1 MVKNRI
7 IYALLAAA
15 CLAFSIAYTS
25 KISAVLLIMVLL
37 YPIAAA
43 LATVLQ
49 LISVYADFDSEQL
62 VFDKNTRFE
71 FFVNVTNNSI
81 FPCVPAELVCELPDV
96 DTGRFNEKHVFV
108 SLAPFGSAKLAVE
121 GRHLYRGCYNCT
133 IRKIA
138 AVDPLR
144 IIRFTK
150 KVGKSC
156 QMIFLPR
163 KIELH
168 DIVSSSV
175 GEQSFSR
182 PNPITSEKEDFS
194 HVREYRD
201 GDIIQL
207 VHWKLTAKQDELMIK
222 QFDSINDRRALV
234 LCDMSCGE
242 GDVLLTAD
250 TIIETAISFV
260 KALLDTGVGVS
271 ADFGIASEGGVINV
285 RNKGDFEQF
294 FRLMSVLP
302 AQNGREDLPSLIDS
316 ADKSTAAVMVIIT
329 SSLSDE
335 VILRARALG
344 EYCAVYL
351 AYVNLASKQ
360 VDNSLYED
368 NFLFL
373 NIRGSGE
380 DALKLAAAMAQNSQ

>member
-49 LISVYADFDSEQL
+49 LISVFADFDSEQL

-71 FFVNVTNNSI
+71 FFVNVTNYSI
-81 FPCVPAELVCELPDV
+81 FPCVPAELVCEFPDI

-108 SLAPFGSAKLAVE
+108 SLSPFGSAKLAVE

-133 IRKIA
+133 IRKIS

-144 IIRFTK
+144 IIRLSK
-150 KVGKSC
+150 KVDKSC
-156 QMIFLPR
+156 QMVFLPR
-163 KIELH
+163 KIELR

-222 QFDSINDRRALV
+222 QFDSINDRRALI
-234 LCDMSCGE
+234 LCDMSCKE

-250 TIIETAISFV
+250 TKIETAISFV

-271 ADFGIASEGGVINV
+271 ADFGIASESGVINV
-285 RNKGDFEQF
+285 RNMIDFEQF
-294 FRLMSVLP
+294 FWLMSVLP

-316 ADKSTAAVMVIIT
+316 ADKSTAAVLVIIT
-329 SSLSDE
+329 SSLSEE
-335 VILRARALG
+335 VVLRARALG

-351 AYVNLASKQ
+351 AYVNLLSKQ

-380 DALKLAAAMAQNSQ
+380 DALKLAAAMANSQ

>member
-49 LISVYADFDSEQL
+49 LISVFADFDSEQL

-71 FFVNVTNNSI
+71 FFVNVTNYSI
-81 FPCVPAELVCELPDV
+81 FPCVPAELVCEFPDI

-108 SLAPFGSAKLAVE
+108 SLSPFGSAKLAVE

-133 IRKIA
+133 IRKIS

-144 IIRFTK
+144 IIRLSK
-150 KVGKSC
+150 KVDKSC
-156 QMIFLPR
+156 QMVFLPR
-163 KIELH
+163 KIELR

-222 QFDSINDRRALV
+222 QFDSINDRRALI
-234 LCDMSCGE
+234 LCDMSCKE

-250 TIIETAISFV
+250 TKIETAISFV

-271 ADFGIASEGGVINV
+271 ADFGIASESGVINV
-285 RNKGDFEQF
+285 RNMMDFEQF

-302 AQNGREDLPSLIDS
+302 AQNGREDLLSLIDS
-316 ADKSTAAVMVIIT
+316 ADKSTAAVLVIIT
-329 SSLSDE
+329 SSLSEE
-335 VILRARALG
+335 VVLRARALG

-351 AYVNLASKQ
+351 AYVNLLSKQ

-380 DALKLAAAMAQNSQ
+380 DALKLAAAMANSQ

>member
-49 LISVYADFDSEQL
+49 LISVFADFDSEQL

-71 FFVNVTNNSI
+71 FFVNVTNYSI
-81 FPCVPAELVCELPDV
+81 FPCVPAELVCEFPDI

-108 SLAPFGSAKLAVE
+108 SLSPFGSAKLAVE

-133 IRKIA
+133 IRKIS

-144 IIRFTK
+144 IIRLSK
-150 KVGKSC
+150 KVDKSC
-156 QMIFLPR
+156 QMVFLPR
-163 KIELH
+163 KIELR

-222 QFDSINDRRALV
+222 QFDSINDRRALI
-234 LCDMSCGE
+234 LCDMSCKE

-250 TIIETAISFV
+250 TKIETAISFV

-271 ADFGIASEGGVINV
+271 ADFGIASESGAINV
-285 RNKGDFEQF
+285 RNMIDFEQF

-316 ADKSTAAVMVIIT
+316 ADKSTAAVLVIIT
-329 SSLSDE
+329 SSLSEE
-335 VILRARALG
+335 VVLRARALG

-351 AYVNLASKQ
+351 AYVNLLSKQ

-380 DALKLAAAMAQNSQ
+380 DALKLAAAMANSQ

>member
-49 LISVYADFDSEQL
+49 LISVFADFDSEQL

-71 FFVNVTNNSI
+71 FFVNVTNYSI
-81 FPCVPAELVCELPDV
+81 FPCVPAELVCEFPDI

-108 SLAPFGSAKLAVE
+108 SLSPFGSAKLAVE

-133 IRKIA
+133 IRKIS

-144 IIRFTK
+144 IIRLSK
-150 KVGKSC
+150 KVDKSC
-156 QMIFLPR
+156 QMVFLPR
-163 KIELH
+163 KIELR

-222 QFDSINDRRALV
+222 QFDSINDRRALI
-234 LCDMSCGE
+234 LCDMSCKE

-250 TIIETAISFV
+250 TKIETAISFV

-271 ADFGIASEGGVINV
+271 ADFGIASESGVINV
-285 RNKGDFEQF
+285 RNMIDFEQF

-316 ADKSTAAVMVIIT
+316 ADKSTAAVLVIIT
-329 SSLSDE
+329 SSLSEE
-335 VILRARALG
+335 VVLRARALG

-351 AYVNLASKQ
+351 AYVNLLSKQ

-380 DALKLAAAMAQNSQ
+380 DALKLAAAMANSQ